1 MCTRL
6 HVQPYGKAKEII
18 DSLIVSGNE
27 ATVTAW
33 FTELLSAGLDELYVG
48 LLPITYH
55 EKSYTWSVVAIAITE
70 KNTIGRIIS
79 R

>member
-1 MCTRL
+1 MCY
-6 HVQPYGKAKEII
+6 VPPYGKVKEIM

-48 LLPITYH
+48 LVPITYNQ
-55 EKSYTWSVVAIAITE
+55 KSRLVQLS
-70 KNTIGRIIS
+70 GQL
-79 R
+79 